1 MMNTKNLLIAGLIG
15 GLISTALSNIPII
28 NFVNCLLCA
37 GFWAGALFAVWFY
50 KRQTGSVTLGQAVIV
65 GTVAGA
71 FAGVFGFILSLVG
84 LAGAQALMQS
94 YAKYLPK
101 DANIGTPPPNI
112 ASVFFNLIGVV
123 VNIIFGAIGGLVGGL
138 IFKPKTPPPTVVP

>member
-1 MMNTKNLLIAGLIG
+1 MNTKNLLLAGLIG

-50 KRQTGSVTLGQAVIV
+50 KRQTGSVTLGQGVVI
-65 GTVAGA
+65 GLVAGA
-71 FAGVFGFILSLVG
+71 FHGVFGFILGLVG

-94 YAKYLPK
+94 YAKYLPPE
-101 DANIGTPPPNI
+101 ANIETPPPGI
-112 ASVFFNLIGVV
+112 ASVLFDLAGVV
-123 VNIIFGAIGGLVGGL
+123 VDLIFGAIGGLVGGL
-138 IFKPKTPPPTVVP
+138 IFKPKTPPPAVVP

>member
-1 MMNTKNLLIAGLIG
+1 MNTKNLLIAGLLG

-50 KRQTGSVTLGQAVIV
+50 KRQTGSVTLGQGVVI
-65 GTVAGA
+65 GLVAGA

-101 DANIGTPPPNI
+101 DANIETPPPGI
-112 ASVFFNLIGVV
+112 ASVLFNLIGVV

-138 IFKPKTPPPTVVP
+138 IFKPKTPPPAVVP

>member
-1 MMNTKNLLIAGLIG
+1 MNTKNLLLAGLIG

-50 KRQTGSVTLGQAVIV
+50 KRQTGSVTLGLGIVIGLV
-65 GTVAGA
+65 TGA
-71 FAGVFGFILSLVG
+71 IAGVFGFILSLVG
-84 LAGAQALMQS
+84 MAGAEALMQS
-94 YAKYLPK
+94 YAKYLPP
-101 DANIGTPPPNI
+101 DSVELPPPGV
-112 ASVFFNLIGVV
+112 ASVLFNLVGVF
-123 VNIIFGAIGGLVGGL
+123 VNIVFGAIGGLVGGL